1 MATAVYKRVKP
12 ELDKL
17 ADRTKA
23 FYGPDLLALVL
34 FGSGARGDLTVSS
47 DVDLFIIL
55 KTTEKSFRERI
66 KDFYRGVGDTL
77 EDEFGLF
84 LSPVIFTEEEVRQ
97 FRPFFLGV
105 FDEFKVLY
113 DEKGIVQEILGAIKE
128 LKDRGSIEELYFNGI
143 KYWKIHHEKETYRGL
158 P

>member
-1 MATAVYKRVKP
+1 MATAVYKRVEP
-12 ELDKL
+12 QLHSL
-17 ADRTKA
+17 ADRIMA
-23 FYGPDLLALVL
+23 FYGPDLLAVVL

-55 KTTEKSFRERI
+55 KSSEKSFRQRI

-84 LSPVIFTEEEVRQ
+84 LSPVIFTEEEVRE
-97 FRPFFLGV
+97 FRPFYLGV

-113 DEKGIVQEILGAIKE
+113 DEKGIVQEILATIKE
-128 LKDRGSIEELYFNGI
+128 LKDKGSIEELYLNDI
-143 KYWKIHHEKETYRGL
+143 KYWRIH